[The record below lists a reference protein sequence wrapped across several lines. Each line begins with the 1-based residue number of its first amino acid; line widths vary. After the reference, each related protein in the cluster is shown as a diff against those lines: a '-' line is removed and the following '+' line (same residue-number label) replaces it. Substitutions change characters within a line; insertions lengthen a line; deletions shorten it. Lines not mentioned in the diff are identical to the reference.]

1 MKPVTGPFK
10 ILATLTMASLSSFG
24 QMHAAEEGELIN
36 KNGGFE
42 EGKGFYHL
50 VHPEN
55 CAIDSD
61 EVYRGQFSMRI
72 NAIGDKDEALADPM
86 VVAGY
91 TIPETADN
99 TEYVFRCAVKT
110 QNVDPANPP
119 KIQLV
124 INQPAPDGKNMNVTI
139 PESDQLVF
147 DRDMDWTP
155 YEVKISGLPTDTQTL
170 GFWIRT
176 PKQTQTTLWV
186 DEIEIREV
194 KK

>member
-1 MKPVTGPFK
+1 MHFVT
-10 ILATLTMASLSSFG
+10 ILTAITLAAGTSSG
-24 QMHAAEEGELIN
+24 QNSSKNESELLN

-42 EGKGFYHL
+42 DGKGFYHI
-50 VHPEN
+50 VRPEN

-72 NAIGDKDEALADPM
+72 NATGDTDEALEDPM

-91 TIPETADN
+91 EIPEPTDT

-110 QNVDPANPP
+110 QNVDFAHPP

-124 INQPAPDGKNMNVTI
+124 ISQLGEDGNKTNVTI

-147 DRDMDWTP
+147 DHDMDWTP
-155 YEVKISGLPTDTQTL
+155 YEVKISKLPPDTKVL
-170 GFWIRT
+170 GFWIRN

-186 DEIEIREV
+186 DEIEIRKV
-194 KK
+194 SK